1 MDEVR
6 VQQFYNDIIGAID
19 ATTDGK
25 GEAHFALKFT
35 ALISTDI
42 MTRLSRAQNVFM
54 DEILKYNKQEQ
65 IDISDLRN
73 SLLERGISFSK
84 EELEGLFESLK
95 FPNNQSDK
103 VSNLEVYANAHL
115 FKLDKAQRSKH

>member
-95 FPNNQSDK
+95 FPSNLSDK